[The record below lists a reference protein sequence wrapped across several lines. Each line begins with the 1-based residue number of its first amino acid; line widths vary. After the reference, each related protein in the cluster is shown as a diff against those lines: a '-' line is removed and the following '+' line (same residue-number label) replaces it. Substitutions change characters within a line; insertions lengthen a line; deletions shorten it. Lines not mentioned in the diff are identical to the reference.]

1 MNTVLTSEIVN
12 VTTADGAKTVTFSTL
27 DPLIELLMFNATV
40 DVQKVVVSMTRLS
53 KDKDK
58 VIWSGPALCGLLPR
72 GYVDKKKGTGAW
84 TKTNAAKLN
93 GLEVVPIP
101 GDAASQTLIMEFQPK
116 DGKIFSMNEKVEP
129 MLVFALPHVSKVTGT
144 TDDPVVYAILCSIHV
159 KIG

>member
-1 MNTVLTSEIVN
+1 MFNTTVN
-12 VTTADGAKTVTFSTL
+12 VT
-27 DPLIELLMFNATV
+27 
-40 DVQKVVVSMTRLS
+40 KVVVSVTRLS

-58 VIWSGPALCGLLPR
+58 VVFSGPALCGLLPK

-93 GLEVVPIP
+93 GLEMVPIP
-101 GDAASQTLIMEFQPK
+101 GDAASQTVIVELTPR

-144 TDDPVVYAILCSIHV
+144 TDDPAVYAILCSIHV
-159 KIG
+159 TIG

>member
-1 MNTVLTSEIVN
+1 MQTVLTSEIVN
-12 VTTADGAKTVTFSTL
+12 VSTADGAKTVTFSTL
-27 DPLIELLMFNATV
+27 DPLVELLMFNTTV
-40 DVQKVVVSMTRLS
+40 DIVKVVVSATRLS

-58 VIWSGPALCGLLPR
+58 VSWSGPALCGLLPK
-72 GYVDKKKGTGAW
+72 GYIDKKKGTGAW

-101 GDAASQTLIMEFQPK
+101 GDAASQTIIMEFMPR

-129 MLVFALPHVSKVTGT
+129 VLVFALPHVSKVTGT